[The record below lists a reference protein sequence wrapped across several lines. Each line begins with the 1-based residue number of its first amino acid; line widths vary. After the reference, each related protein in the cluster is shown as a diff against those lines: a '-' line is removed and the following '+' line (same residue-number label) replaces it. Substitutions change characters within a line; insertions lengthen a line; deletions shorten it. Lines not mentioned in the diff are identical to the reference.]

1 MILFSGQAFS
11 VCSVCFKWFSSR
23 STLYKHKVLH
33 HKSELPS
40 FKYYCNKCPYA
51 TDNKTN
57 FKNHT
62 DVHEPDRP
70 YKCDVCGNG
79 FKRLSNL
86 SHHMN
91 VHNGDVLVD

>member
-1 MILFSGQAFS
+1 MIFLAGDTFTACK
-11 VCSVCFKWFSSR
+11 VCSKWFTSR

-33 HKSELPS
+33 HKGELPL
-40 FKYYCNKCPYA
+40 FKYYCKKCPYA

-57 FKNHT
+57 FKNHD
-62 DVHEPDRP
+62 DVHKPDRP
-70 YKCDVCGNG
+70 YKCNICGNG

-91 VHNGDVLVD
+91 IHNGDILLN